1 MTRVGLAVHRT
12 FHSLH
17 TRNFRLYFIGQV
29 VSVTGTWL
37 NATASAWLVLRLSNS
52 GFALGLNTA
61 LTFLPILL
69 VGAFGGML
77 ADRYDKRKI
86 LISTQAAYA
95 ILALTLF
102 VLAATDVAQLWMVYA
117 LSLGAG
123 LVTALDNPTRQS
135 FYMELVPEDD
145 LTNAVSLNSA
155 VFMGARIV
163 GASAAALVITTIGL
177 ANCFLIDALSY
188 VAVIGALLA
197 MRTKDLHGRQGR
209 RTGERGSVREGF
221 RYVWNTPEL
230 RRPLVLMTIVFTFA
244 FNWAVLLPLLAKRT
258 FGGDAAT
265 FGIMSALT
273 GAGAFVAALIMA
285 NRSSRSSVAAPDFRR
300 LSTWSI
306 ASGMALLFTAFA
318 PTLGVAYLSMLPLGL
333 HGHDVHHHRQLDAA
347 APVVARV
354 PGTSDGAL
362 RDGVPGEHADRRHHH
377 RLARAEHGRARRLR
391 PGSRLGARGGDRRA
405 LVEVAEAH
413 RVDGPRGCL
422 RGPAAHRLTVRLSR
436 PRLPGRSAMC
446 RPARRGSRPRRS
458 RPAVPIG
465 IGAS

>member
-1 MTRVGLAVHRT
+1 MTRVGRAVHRT

-163 GASAAALVITTIGL
+163 GASVAALVITTIGL
-177 ANCFLIDALSY
+177 ANCFLIDAPVVRRGDRR
-188 VAVIGALLA
+188 VARHAHE
-197 MRTKDLHGRQGR
+197 RSPRQEEGKA
-209 RTGERGSVREGF
+209 GERGSVREGF

-273 GAGAFVAALIMA
+273 GAGAFMAALIMA
-285 NRSSRSSVAAPDFRR
+285 NRSSSSSAPLRTSADCRRGRSRR
-300 LSTWSI
+300 EWRCSS
-306 ASGMALLFTAFA
+306 
-318 PTLGVAYLSMLPLGL
+318 
-333 HGHDVHHHRQLDAA
+333 
-347 APVVARV
+347 
-354 PGTSDGAL
+354 
-362 RDGVPGEHADRRHHH
+362 
-377 RLARAEHGRARRLR
+377 
-391 PGSRLGARGGDRRA
+391 
-405 LVEVAEAH
+405 
-413 RVDGPRGCL
+413 PR
-422 RGPAAHRLTVRLSR
+422 SR
-436 PRLPGRSAMC
+436 PRSAWRTCRCSRSA
-446 RPARRGSRPRRS
+446 SRS
-458 RPAVPIG
+458 
-465 IGAS
+465 

>member
-37 NATASAWLVLRLSNS
+37 NATASAWLVLRLSDS

-86 LISTQAAYA
+86 LISTQAVYA

-117 LSLGAG
+117 LSLAAG

-163 GASAAALVITTIGL
+163 GASAAALVIATIGL
-177 ANCFLIDALSY
+177 ANCFLIDAVSY
-188 VAVIGALLA
+188 IAVIGALLA
-197 MRTKDLHGRQGR
+197 MRTKDLHGRETKKAR
-209 RTGERGSVREGF
+209 EPGSVREGF

-244 FNWAVLLPLLAKRT
+244 FNWSVLLPLLAKRT
-258 FGGDAAT
+258 FGGNAAT
-265 FGIMSALT
+265 FGVMSALT
-273 GAGAFVAALIMA
+273 GLGALAAALIMA
-285 NRSSRSSVAAPDFRR
+285 NRSGSASPAPDFRR
-300 LSTWSI
+300 LSIWSI
-306 ASGMALLFTAFA
+306 ASGAALLAIAFV
-318 PTLGVAYLSMLPLGL
+318 PTLDLAFVAMIPLGL
-333 HGHDVHHHRQLDAA
+333 TVMMFIISANSMLQLRSLPEFRGRVMALYGMVFLGSTPIGA
-347 APVVARV
+347 IITGLLAQHMGARAGFILGGTVALGAGIGGLWWKSRRTTAARV
-354 PGTSDGAL
+354 
-362 RDGVPGEHADRRHHH
+362 RADVY
-377 RLARAEHGRARRLR
+377 AEQQ
-391 PGSRLGARGGDRRA
+391 
-405 LVEVAEAH
+405 
-413 RVDGPRGCL
+413 
-422 RGPAAHRLTVRLSR
+422 LT
-436 PRLPGRSAMC
+436 A
-446 RPARRGSRPRRS
+446 
-458 RPAVPIG
+458 
-465 IGAS
+465 

>member
-1 MTRVGLAVHRT
+1 MTRIGLAVHRT

-29 VSVTGTWL
+29 ISVTGTWL

-86 LISTQAAYA
+86 LISTQAVYA

-197 MRTKDLHGRQGR
+197 MRTKDLHGREPGKTR
-209 RTGERGSVREGF
+209 ERGSVREGF

-230 RRPLVLMTIVFTFA
+230 RRPLVLMTVVFTFA

-258 FGGDAAT
+258 FEGDAAT
-265 FGIMSALT
+265 FGVMSALT
-273 GAGAFVAALIMA
+273 GVGAFVAALIMA
-285 NRSSRSSVAAPDFRR
+285 NRASSPSAAPDFRR
-300 LSTWSI
+300 LSIWSV
-306 ASGMALLFTAFA
+306 ASGAALLFTAVA

-333 HGHDVHHHRQLDAA
+333 TVMTFIICANSMLQLRSLPEYRGRVMALYGMVFLGSTPIGA
-347 APVVARV
+347 IITGLLAEQLGARAGFVLGGASALIAGIGGLWWKSRRTTAARV
-354 PGTSDGAL
+354 P
-362 RDGVPGEHADRRHHH
+362 
-377 RLARAEHGRARRLR
+377 
-391 PGSRLGARGGDRRA
+391 
-405 LVEVAEAH
+405 VEVHAEQ
-413 RVDGPRGCL
+413 
-422 RGPAAHRLTVRLSR
+422 RLI
-436 PRLPGRSAMC
+436 A
-446 RPARRGSRPRRS
+446 
-458 RPAVPIG
+458 
-465 IGAS
+465 

>member
-17 TRNFRLYFIGQV
+17 TRNFRLYFIGQI

-77 ADRYDKRKI
+77 ADRYDKRRI

-102 VLAATDVAQLWMVYA
+102 VLVATDVAQLWMVYG
-117 LSLGAG
+117 LSLAAG

-135 FYMELVPEDD
+135 FYMELVREDD

-163 GASAAALVITTIGL
+163 GASAAGLVIATIGL
-177 ANCFLIDALSY
+177 ANCFLIDGLSY
-188 VAVIGALLA
+188 IAVIGALLA
-197 MRTKDLHGRQGR
+197 MRTRDLHGREER
-209 RTGERGSVREGF
+209 RLNERGSVREGF

-265 FGIMSALT
+265 FGLMSALT
-273 GAGAFVAALIMA
+273 GVGAFVAALIMA
-285 NRSSRSSVAAPDFRR
+285 NRARSASAAPDFRR
-300 LSTWSI
+300 LSIWSV
-306 ASGMALLFTAFA
+306 ASGAALLLTAVA
-318 PTLGVAYLSMLPLGL
+318 PTLDLVFASMIPLGL
-333 HGHDVHHHRQLDAA
+333 TVMIFIISANSMLQLRSLPEFRGRVMALYGMVFLGSTPIGSIITGSLA
-347 APVVARV
+347 EHMGARAGFVLGGGCALIAGAGGLWWRSRRTTPARV
-354 PGTSDGAL
+354 P
-362 RDGVPGEHADRRHHH
+362 ADTYT
-377 RLARAEHGRARRLR
+377 EQ
-391 PGSRLGARGGDRRA
+391 
-405 LVEVAEAH
+405 
-413 RVDGPRGCL
+413 
-422 RGPAAHRLTVRLSR
+422 RLT
-436 PRLPGRSAMC
+436 A
-446 RPARRGSRPRRS
+446 
-458 RPAVPIG
+458 
-465 IGAS
+465 

>member
-37 NATASAWLVLRLSNS
+37 NATASAWLVLRLSDS
-52 GFALGLNTA
+52 GFALGFNTA

-86 LISTQAAYA
+86 LILTQALYA
-95 ILALTLF
+95 TLALTLF
-102 VLAATDVAQLWMVYA
+102 ALAATDVAQLWMVYT
-117 LSLGAG
+117 LSLAAG

-177 ANCFLIDALSY
+177 ANCFLIDAVSY
-188 VAVIGALLA
+188 IAVIGALLA
-197 MRTKDLHGRQGR
+197 MRTKDLHGREAR
-209 RTGERGSVREGF
+209 ASRERGSVREGF
-221 RYVWNTPEL
+221 HYVWTTSEL

-258 FGGDAAT
+258 FDGDAAT
-265 FGIMSALT
+265 FGVMSALT
-273 GAGAFVAALIMA
+273 GLGAFAAALIMA
-285 NRSSRSSVAAPDFRR
+285 NRASSESAAPDFRR
-300 LSTWSI
+300 LSIWSI
-306 ASGMALLFTAFA
+306 ASGAALLATALA
-318 PTLGVAYLSMLPLGL
+318 PTLNLAYASMIPLGL
-333 HGHDVHHHRQLDAA
+333 TVMIFIISANSMLQLRSL
-347 APVVARV
+347 PEFRGRV
-354 PGTSDGAL
+354 MALYGMVFLGSTPIGAVIT
-362 RDGVPGEHADRRHHH
+362 GS
-377 RLARAEHGRARRLR
+377 LAQH
-391 PGSRLGARGGDRRA
+391 LGARAGFVLGAACA
-405 LVEVAEAH
+405 LIA
-413 RVDGPRGCL
+413 
-422 RGPAAHRLTVRLSR
+422 
-436 PRLPGRSAMC
+436 
-446 RPARRGSRPRRS
+446 
-458 RPAVPIG
+458 G
-465 IGAS
+465 IGGLWWKSRRTTTARIKADAFADQQLTA

>member
-37 NATASAWLVLRLSNS
+37 NATASAWLVLRLSDS
-52 GFALGLNTA
+52 GFALGFNTA

-86 LISTQAAYA
+86 LMLTQALYA
-95 ILALTLF
+95 TLALTLF
-102 VLAATDVAQLWMVYA
+102 ALAATEVAQLWMVYT
-117 LSLGAG
+117 LSLAAG

-177 ANCFLIDALSY
+177 ANCFLIDAVSY

-197 MRTKDLHGRQGR
+197 MRTDDLHREAR
-209 RTGERGSVREGF
+209 ASRERGSVRQGF
-221 RYVWNTPEL
+221 HYVWTTPEL

-244 FNWAVLLPLLAKRT
+244 FNWAVLLPLLAKHT

-265 FGIMSALT
+265 FGVMSALT
-273 GAGAFVAALIMA
+273 GLGAFAAALIMA
-285 NRSSRSSVAAPDFRR
+285 NRAGSAATAPDFRR
-300 LSTWSI
+300 LSIWSI
-306 ASGMALLFTAFA
+306 ASGVALLVTALA
-318 PTLGVAYLSMLPLGL
+318 PTLDLAYASMIPLGL
-333 HGHDVHHHRQLDAA
+333 TVMIFIISANSLLQLRSGPSSADA
-347 APVVARV
+347 
-354 PGTSDGAL
+354 
-362 RDGVPGEHADRRHHH
+362 
-377 RLARAEHGRARRLR
+377 
-391 PGSRLGARGGDRRA
+391 
-405 LVEVAEAH
+405 
-413 RVDGPRGCL
+413 
-422 RGPAAHRLTVRLSR
+422 
-436 PRLPGRSAMC
+436 
-446 RPARRGSRPRRS
+446 
-458 RPAVPIG
+458 
-465 IGAS
+465 